1 MTAIVPGWKQP
12 GSSSSRPCVLRS
24 RGSAPLAAATNH
36 PGDPW
41 LELVT
46 PEGPGSRGVPHLV
59 VVYGPEP
66 LLSGGEAAFGV
77 LDGWVEVIPDER
89 HTAGA
94 AFRFNAPGARAPQAI
109 LLAVTP
115 VLGEEMTTA
124 GVLATV
130 AQARASAHARM
141 ARAEDL
147 GILDLLTAGVLPAFE
162 NGGFQYEVPATQKD
176 WP

>member
-1 MTAIVPGWKQP
+1 
-12 GSSSSRPCVLRS
+12 
-24 RGSAPLAAATNH
+24 
-36 PGDPW
+36 
-41 LELVT
+41 
-46 PEGPGSRGVPHLV
+46 
-59 VVYGPEP
+59 VYGPPP

-77 LDGWVEVIPDER
+77 LDGWAEVIPDKR

-94 AFRFNAPGARAPQAI
+94 AFRFNAPGARAAQAI

-115 VLGEEMTTA
+115 VPGEEMATD
-124 GVLATV
+124 GVLAAV

-147 GILDLLTAGVLPAFE
+147 GILDLLVAGVLPAFE
-162 NGGFQYEVPATQKD
+162 DGGFQYAVPATQKD